1 MPPPHR
7 LPDPVRFYLYVA
19 NAMMVA
25 AWLVIT
31 ENVDVHWGWQAIYA
45 AVGVGINLLAAA
57 NTTNKSDFAA
67 QAALQRD
74 LDIAN
79 RVGRFGD
86 LEG

>member
-67 QAALQRD
+67 QAALQQHLEIVD
-74 LDIAN
+74 QVN
-79 RVGRFGD
+79 RFAEV
-86 LEG
+86 EG